1 MKIHLRPIGRS
12 PGLLLWLRTRR
23 SVNPEFSLGFYVSCC
38 VAGNATLRPVLHSWG
53 YLNRDYLH
61 LLIPW
66 VDRGMVQGQ
75 LLHLEHECLPRLVL
89 FPLSMEAEGHESA
102 FGLPWTLVDGWI
114 PVSVTLLFSLG
125 SLLYVPFSK

>member
-1 MKIHLRPIGRS
+1 M
-12 PGLLLWLRTRR
+12 
-23 SVNPEFSLGFYVSCC
+23 
-38 VAGNATLRPVLHSWG
+38 AGNATLRPVLHSWG
-53 YLNRDYLH
+53 YLDRDYLH

-125 SLLYVPFSK
+125 VSPVCSILEVTLVECFREDIERFGSDDLARPWIDPPVG